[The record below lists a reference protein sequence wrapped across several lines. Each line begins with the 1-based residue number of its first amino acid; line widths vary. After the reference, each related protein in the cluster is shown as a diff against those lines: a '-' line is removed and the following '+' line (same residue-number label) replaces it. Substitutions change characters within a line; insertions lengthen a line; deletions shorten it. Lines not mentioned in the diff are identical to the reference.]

1 MRKDTCLYDLP
12 PQPTGKRGRPAQEG
26 RPLACQTDFAFSLD
40 LGDYQIG
47 TRKVLTKLFDEPVYA
62 IVTVTNPEE
71 PSGFRLFLST
81 LLPEELGMEEQERA
95 MLCPEVAEEER
106 EALLPY
112 CLYQYRWAI
121 EVIFY
126 EQKTFWSFGN
136 YMVRSR
142 AGIECY
148 VNLLAVVYSA
158 VQLLPYHQK
167 KYAHLR
173 QESRLV
179 KKQLLGTAIQQEVFF
194 VTFALS
200 LEKRLISRALWK
212 SLERWM
218 MQKRNF

>member
-1 MRKDTCLYDLP
+1 LP
-12 PQPTGKRGRPAQEG
+12 DRLRVLAGSGRLSDWHPEGTDQTVRRARLCHRHGHESGRALRFPALPQYPAAG
-26 RPLACQTDFAFSLD
+26 GV
-40 LGDYQIG
+40 GDG
-47 TRKVLTKLFDEPVYA
+47 
-62 IVTVTNPEE
+62 
-71 PSGFRLFLST
+71 G
-81 LLPEELGMEEQERA
+81 QERA